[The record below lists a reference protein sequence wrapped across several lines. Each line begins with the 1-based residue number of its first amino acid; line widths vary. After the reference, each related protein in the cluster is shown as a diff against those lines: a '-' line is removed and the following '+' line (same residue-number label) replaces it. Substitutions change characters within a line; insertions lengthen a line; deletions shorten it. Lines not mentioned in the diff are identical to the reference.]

1 MRGGGGNAYRSTVS
15 SSLFSYFPLG
25 FVLAPKR
32 ILATTPSLSGIS
44 ETPTGS
50 IMINGLRWMEILP
63 LSLPLCACFKVD
75 RRIFTGEILLFVGRR
90 EGGTM
95 EGLMDRCFSRRNESL
110 IGVIAAPLFRSP
122 PLRVLSRPGDD
133 FWNRVHEV

>member
-1 MRGGGGNAYRSTVS
+1 MRGEGGNAYRSTVS

-63 LSLPLCACFKVD
+63 LSLPLSLSLC
-75 RRIFTGEILLFVGRR
+75 LFQGGSEDFYRGDPFVRR
-90 EGGTM
+90 EKGG
-95 EGLMDRCFSRRNESL
+95 GNDG
-110 IGVIAAPLFRSP
+110 GVNGPMLFTA
-122 PLRVLSRPGDD
+122 
-133 FWNRVHEV
+133 

>member
-1 MRGGGGNAYRSTVS
+1 MRGGGNAYRSTVS

-32 ILATTPSLSGIS
+32 ILATTPFLSGIS

-63 LSLPLCACFKVD
+63 LSLSLSLFLCACFKVD
-75 RRIFTGEILLFVGRR
+75 RRIFTGEILLFVGKDGGG
-90 EGGTM
+90 EQGTM
-95 EGLMDRCFSRRNESL
+95 G
-110 IGVIAAPLFRSP
+110 GVNGPMLFTT
-122 PLRVLSRPGDD
+122 
-133 FWNRVHEV
+133 